1 MASTWAGLASNET
14 ISFNNL
20 QNGVDTGQFTAKTT
34 IPVSDEQ
41 ITKADANTY
50 VNIDTAYAPYAAK
63 ANNQLVVKSNLI
75 TTTTTTTT
83 TTAAATTTTTLASYA
98 YDFDSTGYG
107 DASNACAFYT
117 NNFTVYADTGAGGSV
132 TRFFTNAGLSTP
144 FSGNGV
150 SYYAWSIDG
159 GLSIF
164 NGIIDNNGFT
174 SSVTMCP

>member
-1 MASTWAGLASNET
+1 MSWAGLSSNQT

-34 IPVSDEQ
+34 IPVSNEQ

-50 VNIDTAYAPYAAK
+50 VNIDTSDESYAAK
-63 ANNQLVVKSNLI
+63 SNNQLVVKSDLVTTTS
-75 TTTTTTTT
+75 TTTTTT
-83 TTAAATTTTTLASYA
+83 AATTTTTLASYA

-150 SYYAWSIDG
+150 SYYAWSNDG

-164 NGIIDNNGFT
+164 TGIIDNNGFT
-174 SSVTMCP
+174 SGTTMCP